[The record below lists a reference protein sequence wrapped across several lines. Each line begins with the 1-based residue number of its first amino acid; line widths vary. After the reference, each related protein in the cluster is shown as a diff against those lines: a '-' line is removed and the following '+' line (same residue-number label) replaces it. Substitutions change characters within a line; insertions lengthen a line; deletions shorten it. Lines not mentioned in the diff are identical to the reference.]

1 MCVVDQT
8 DWLESSYLPH
18 SRCHDDD
25 AAVTLT
31 TASIIASK
39 HPVQEPFASNL
50 LSTSKYT
57 HDAIKLNE
65 NY

>member
-1 MCVVDQT
+1 MVDQT

-25 AAVTLT
+25 GAAAVTLT

-39 HPVQEPFASNL
+39 HPVQEPFAS
-50 LSTSKYT
+50 KPPFYFQV
-57 HDAIKLNE
+57 HKRRD
-65 NY
+65 